1 MKLAHATWPEVDAF
15 TRDAWVLIPTGSC
28 EQHGAHL
35 PFITDTL
42 IATAVAEGAEKLLSD
57 LVLLTPTLWLG
68 ASGHHLPFTGS
79 LSASMGGYQEALQ
92 NVVESLTRH
101 GFWRFF
107 VINGHGG
114 NTSLNDV
121 ALRELKEASPELMIG
136 GRSYSS
142 LIDDVIAAT
151 MEGPVKTMRHACEAE
166 TSLMLHLAPE
176 LVRFDHT
183 RVDGL
188 KPTQEGLIHLFD
200 EITENGSWGHSRLGT
215 AEKGRVLFE
224 AAVERLVALL
234 RGFSTDYQLIGI
246 E

>member
-1 MKLAHATWPEVDAF
+1 
-15 TRDAWVLIPTGSC
+15 
-28 EQHGAHL
+28 
-35 PFITDTL
+35 
-42 IATAVAEGAEKLLSD
+42 
-57 LVLLTPTLWLG
+57 
-68 ASGHHLPFTGS
+68 
-79 LSASMGGYQEALQ
+79 
-92 NVVESLTRH
+92 
-101 GFWRFF
+101 
-107 VINGHGG
+107 
-114 NTSLNDV
+114 
-121 ALRELKEASPELMIG
+121 MIG

-151 MEGPVKTMRHACEAE
+151 MEGPVKTMRQACEAE
-166 TSLMLHLAPE
+166 TRLMLHLAPE
-176 LVRFDHT
+176 LVRFDQT